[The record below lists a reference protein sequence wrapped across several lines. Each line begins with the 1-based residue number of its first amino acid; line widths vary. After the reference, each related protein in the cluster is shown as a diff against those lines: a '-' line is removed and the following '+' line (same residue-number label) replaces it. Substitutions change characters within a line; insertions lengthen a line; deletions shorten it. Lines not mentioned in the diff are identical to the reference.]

1 MRHIVVAGSLR
12 MRLHSLLVAACLLCS
27 SAAWAD
33 CAFPKAPDGVPD
45 GKTATEAEMIAA
57 MTGFKQF
64 NTDVTEYLSCLDKET
79 ADKISSAGGAT
90 SAVVQI
96 KSMQAK
102 KHNAALA
109 DLKELTGKFNEQV
122 RVFKSRKS

>member
-1 MRHIVVAGSLR
+1 MRRSTFLAAT
-12 MRLHSLLVAACLLCS
+12 LLTGAMLCGPS
-27 SAAWAD
+27 AWAD
-33 CAFPKAPDGVPD
+33 CAFPKAPDAIPD
-45 GKTATEAEMIAA
+45 GNTASEAEMITA

-64 NTDVTEYLSCLDKET
+64 NTEVTEYLSCLEKET

-102 KHNAALA
+102 KHNAAVA
-109 DLKELTGKFNEQV
+109 DLKSLTAKFNEQV

>member
-1 MRHIVVAGSLR
+1 MRRAVFLTASILSGA
-12 MRLHSLLVAACLLCS
+12 MLCG

-33 CAFPKAPDGVPD
+33 CAFPKAPESIPD
-45 GKTATEAEMIAA
+45 GNTASEAEMIAA

-64 NTDVTEYLSCLDKET
+64 NTDVTAYLSCLEKET
-79 ADKISSAGGAT
+79 SDKISSAGGAT

-102 KHNAALA
+102 KHNAAVA
-109 DLKELTGKFNEQV
+109 DLKDLTNKFNEQV